1 MLVING
7 SDAQNAQ
14 NQVKSEPEYLSIEQS
29 LLPAT
34 GTKYYN
40 KSYGFP
46 FHRINPVIKEYLLF
60 YLNNDDSN
68 EELTLDSLRLLG
80 YVADEK
86 EVRFLDDYIQGS
98 MHKANVK
105 NSDSRPAISISS
117 VSIGSGAA
125 LGTMLKRDVKGAND
139 LLKKYSDI
147 LSWLSESTNDMIKDE
162 TRKAYDYFIYQVY
175 ACSKNEDVLKTLK
188 DMYPEG
194 KTYAGYSLK
203 DLEDIPTDRYS
214 YTMSFDTT
222 PEKTLQ
228 EKLNKELIENGGLEK
243 LLPML
248 NKMSRKQWEQGQVDD
263 LSNIH
268 SPSKQSNE
276 VTESILLTDP
286 NQVGLLKS
294 AVTEAIKAY
303 REIFTLFISGTSQ
316 DLYSRLL
323 VKGELLTSEKIEKLG
338 DELQQG
344 LETERAIIKDLDA
357 MGSAEFTNFK
367 VQIIIESSFEDINTA
382 IRVNNIESPISGH
395 NNSMMGAESAV
406 VTFVISGTDDI
417 YKKQISVI
425 NGYPSRDLIVYMKR
439 INGKWYWNPFGW

>member
-1 MLVING
+1 MNI
-7 SDAQNAQ
+7 
-14 NQVKSEPEYLSIEQS
+14 YL
-29 LLPAT
+29 
-34 GTKYYN
+34 
-40 KSYGFP
+40 
-46 FHRINPVIKEYLLF
+46 
-60 YLNNDDSN
+60 
-68 EELTLDSLRLLG
+68 
-80 YVADEK
+80 
-86 EVRFLDDYIQGS
+86 
-98 MHKANVK
+98 
-105 NSDSRPAISISS
+105 
-117 VSIGSGAA
+117 
-125 LGTMLKRDVKGAND
+125 
-139 LLKKYSDI
+139 
-147 LSWLSESTNDMIKDE
+147 
-162 TRKAYDYFIYQVY
+162 
-175 ACSKNEDVLKTLK
+175 
-188 DMYPEG
+188 
-194 KTYAGYSLK
+194 
-203 DLEDIPTDRYS
+203 
-214 YTMSFDTT
+214 
-222 PEKTLQ
+222 
-228 EKLNKELIENGGLEK
+228 LEK

-248 NKMSRKQWEQGQVDD
+248 NKMRRKQWEQSQVDD

-417 YKKQISVI
+417 YKKHISVI